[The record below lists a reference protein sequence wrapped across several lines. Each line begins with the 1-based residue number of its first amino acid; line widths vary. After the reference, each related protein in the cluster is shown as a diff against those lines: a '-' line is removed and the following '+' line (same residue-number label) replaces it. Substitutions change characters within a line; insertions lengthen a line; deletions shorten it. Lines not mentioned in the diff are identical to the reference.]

1 MKKLLVLAAMVLML
15 PSFVSAENNPKADEK
30 AQVVVGNARF
40 TVLTPQMIR
49 MEWAEDGKFEDRASL
64 TFVNRKLEVPSF
76 KVRDSRSKVTITTS
90 NVTLT
95 YIKGAKFSAENL
107 KAEILVAGKK
117 VVWHY
122 GDKDSLNLMGLPV
135 LSMATMVMRI
145 IQRTVVAEAIWRQ
158 VCSRVQVGAW

>member
-1 MKKLLVLAAMVLML
+1 MKKFLILVAVVLL
-15 PSFVSAENNPKADEK
+15 PSFVLAENNPKADEK

-64 TFVNRKLEVPSF
+64 TFVNRKLDVPPF
-76 KVRDSRSKVTITTS
+76 KVKQTKSKVTISTS

-95 YIKGAKFSAENL
+95 YTKGAKFSAENL

-122 GDKDSLNLMGLPV
+122 GDKDTQNLMGTTRTLDGYYGYEDNPKN
-135 LSMATMVMRI
+135 R
-145 IQRTVVAEAIWRQ
+145 QRRRACLYA
-158 VCSRVQVGAW
+158 A